1 LASANKK
8 KTVSKKKKLQN
19 NSSVK
24 TILPQ
29 PKLTESYPI
38 SSKKPE
44 TKKQRPFHAVGVMQ
58 TQQESS
64 SYNTGAYQRFT
75 PEQIREHIPQ
85 YNVVPYSKGKKP
97 GPLSAA
103 QINSK
108 RDKNILPRFFMNPYQ
123 DLDYMVLQDIY
134 ANSIGGRI
142 IDRKEE
148 LKFGNGI
155 RPVLKLRNPKLHGDD
170 EAQQKLLEDNQEII
184 DKILMIDDALGDPD
198 DALDPFLDTDVTT
211 KFQALSKNAAV
222 FGRCMIV
229 KQFTK
234 RLLLDDGT
242 LAPPTIPNILKV
254 IHPRDMGI
262 VKIDQESWNLKSGNL
277 VLTKSFYDHTLDID
291 ATNFDVLSVL
301 LSIYL
306 QQDKQDKVSESMSK
320 LIQFQEQVI
329 PSLIQESG

>member
-1 LASANKK
+1 LAATKK
-8 KTVSKKKKLQN
+8 KTVSKKKKQ
-19 NSSVK
+19 NSSTK
-24 TILPQ
+24 TNLPQ

-44 TKKQRPFHAVGVMQ
+44 TKKQRPFHAVAVME
-58 TQQESS
+58 TQQESQS

-75 PEQIREHIPQ
+75 TEQIREHIPQ
-85 YNVVPYSKGKKP
+85 YQVVPYNSPRSQERKP
-97 GPLSAA
+97 LTAA
-103 QINSK
+103 VIKNHAN
-108 RDKNILPRFFMNPYQ
+108 RNILPRFFMNTYN
-123 DLDYMVLQDIY
+123 DFDYMVLQDIY

-184 DKILMIDDALGDPD
+184 DKLLMIDDALGDQD

-234 RLLLDDGT
+234 
-242 LAPPTIPNILKV
+242 
-254 IHPRDMGI
+254 
-262 VKIDQESWNLKSGNL
+262 
-277 VLTKSFYDHTLDID
+277 
-291 ATNFDVLSVL
+291 
-301 LSIYL
+301 
-306 QQDKQDKVSESMSK
+306 
-320 LIQFQEQVI
+320 
-329 PSLIQESG
+329 

>member
-1 LASANKK
+1 LAANKK
-8 KTVSKKKKLQN
+8 KTVYKKKKQDS
-19 NSSVK
+19 SSVK
-24 TILPQ
+24 SKSNLPQ
-29 PKLTESYPI
+29 PKITYPI

-75 PEQIREHIPQ
+75 PEQIREHIRQ
-85 YNVVPYSKGKKP
+85 YNVVPYSKGKQP
-97 GPLSAA
+97 RPLSAA
-103 QINSK
+103 QINQK

-184 DKILMIDDALGDPD
+184 DKLLMIDDVLGDPD
-198 DALDPFLDTDVTT
+198 DALDPFLDPDVST

-234 RLLLDDGT
+234 QLLVDDDT

-262 VKIDQESWNLKSGNL
+262 VEINQESWKLKSGNL
-277 VLTKSFYDHTLDID
+277 VLTESFYDDALDID

-301 LSIYL
+301 LSICL
-306 QQDKQDKVSESMSK
+306 QQDKQDKVSESISK

-329 PSLIQESG
+329 QSLIQESG